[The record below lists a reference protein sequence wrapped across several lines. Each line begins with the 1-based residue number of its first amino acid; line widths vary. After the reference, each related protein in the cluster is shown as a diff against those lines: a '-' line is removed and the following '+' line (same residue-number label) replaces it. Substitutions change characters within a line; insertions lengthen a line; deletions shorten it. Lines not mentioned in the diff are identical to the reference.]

1 MGNVDTTLFPPM
13 ILPPP
18 GAGAVGYPS
27 YIRSAKFVISGSSDD
42 TASDFDAVISTSDG
56 AAATV
61 KCFDLPSGAILHE
74 IGWRV
79 AVSFNAEV
87 KLSIGD
93 SDDVNGYAQ
102 LAEVGATV
110 GSSAGNLWTTKSIL
124 MNEQYAGDSDGL
136 ADTTAV
142 GAYQFLMP
150 RMHYNS
156 SKPGEFMTV
165 DVTLSDTEAT
175 TGVLEVYVWYDL
187 ALLQSALVST

>member
-1 MGNVDTTLFPPM
+1 MANVDTTLFPPM
-13 ILPPP
+13 ILPPRGP
-18 GAGAVGYPS
+18 GAVGYPS
-27 YIRSAKFVISGSSDD
+27 YIQGAKFRITGSSDD
-42 TASDFDAVISTSDG
+42 TASDYDAVISTSDG

-61 KCFDLPSGAILHE
+61 KCFDLPSGAVLHE

-93 SDDVNGYAQ
+93 SDDVDGYAK

-124 MNEQYAGDSDGL
+124 FNEVMAGDSDGIP
-136 ADTTAV
+136 DTTAIA
-142 GAYQFLMP
+142 AYQFLMP

-156 SKPGEFMTV
+156 SKPGEFMSI

-187 ALLQSALVST
+187 SMLQSADIST

>member
-1 MGNVDTTLFPPM
+1 MANVDTTLFPPM

-27 YIRSAKFVISGSSDD
+27 YIRGAKFRITGSSDD

-61 KCFDLPSGAILHE
+61 KCFELPSGAILHE
-74 IGWRV
+74 VGWRV
-79 AVSFNAEV
+79 TVSFNAEV

-93 SDDVNGYAQ
+93 SDDVDGYAK

-110 GSSAGNLWTTKSIL
+110 GSSAGNLWTTRSIL
-124 MNEQYAGDSDGL
+124 MNDQYSGDSDGL
-136 ADTTAV
+136 PDTTAIA
-142 GAYQFLMP
+142 AYQFLMP
-150 RMHYNS
+150 RMHYNAS
-156 SKPGEFMTV
+156 APGEFMTV

-187 ALLQSALVST
+187 SMLQSAMTST